1 MGRITVDA
9 RGEVCPKP
17 LILTRKQLKETSM
30 GESFVVLIDN
40 DTSKE
45 NVERFL
51 SDNRIEFQ
59 TSRTENAY
67 SILVSRTQAD
77 LSHPE
82 AEDYCQP
89 AAAPRARHAYCF
101 TSDQMGTGPAD
112 LGRILIQ
119 ACINTIKEVE
129 PPPAALVFYNS
140 GVTLTT
146 DDSPVLTA
154 LQDLEK
160 SGIAILVC
168 GTCANYFQIKDRI
181 RVGIISNMYAIL
193 ETLSRSGHVL
203 YP

>member
-89 AAAPRARHAYCF
+89 AAAPRASHAYCF